1 MEGLEDHDRLGPYPI
16 PKDHEV
22 AKGLVDLE
30 SLALVV
36 LVVLTEA
43 LVVQILSVALEM
55 GADLEKKVSLEEVV
69 LVILA
74 AEAAGVQG
82 VAAGTTRMRVRVE
95 KGEDT
100 KSCHVVV

>member
-43 LVVQILSVALEM
+43 LVVQILLVALEM
-55 GADLEKKVSLEEVV
+55 GVDLEMKVSLEEVV
-69 LVILA
+69 LVMRSCKSGKDRAGA
-74 AEAAGVQG
+74 AEQW
-82 VAAGTTRMRVRVE
+82 R
-95 KGEDT
+95 DF
-100 KSCHVVV
+100 S